1 MKTTALY
8 AQNSCLAAFPVAA
21 ASAQRQHPDSVC
33 AGKKRYHEGGL
44 ATSKKADNTITT
56 ATYHTRTVNR

>member
-8 AQNSCLAAFPVAA
+8 AQNSCLTAFPVAA

-56 ATYHTRTVNR
+56 